1 MVTLVTFGISLRF
14 AMVTRLSTVAM
25 LSKLLDVFNTSFIVH
40 TRSQLCLTSADIF
53 PFVVKLIPENIL
65 HLSLIL
71 G

>member
-25 LSKLLDVFNTSFIVH
+25 VPKLLDVLDTSFIVH
-40 TRSQLCLTSADIF
+40 TRSQLCLTSADLF
-53 PFVVKLIPENIL
+53 PLVVKLVSENIL